1 MKPKIFLHKS
11 KEKKRFRL
19 FDPGQ
24 FKNLYTFPLFH
35 ACDRQTQVNL
45 DNIDYEK
52 FPNIANANGWE
63 CVLNPGDVLYLPSYW
78 YHHVTSFTRSTG
90 LNFWFVSNPGE
101 VKFPLS
107 DYQIAAVRRNIEK
120 LIGQAIGPENVGEFL
135 KELADRRYD
144 YVTFK
149 KKRRKN

>member
-1 MKPKIFLHKS
+1 VRVDS
-11 KEKKRFRL
+11 WRRSL
-19 FDPGQ
+19 F
-24 FKNLYTFPLFH
+24 
-35 ACDRQTQVNL
+35 
-45 DNIDYEK
+45 
-52 FPNIANANGWE
+52 
-63 CVLNPGDVLYLPSYW
+63 PSYW
-78 YHHVTSFTRSTG
+78 YHHVTSFTRSAG

-149 KKRRKN
+149 NKEAKKDNT